1 MTSTE
6 DRKNNAELNY
16 EEMVIELREI
26 AKKLDDSATSVEDAV
41 KLHARGMEL
50 IARCEAFLDKAE
62 LTITEVSIQKPAE
75 K

>member
-16 EEMVIELREI
+16 EEMVAELREI

-41 KLHARGMEL
+41 KLHTRGMEL
-50 IARCEAFLDKAE
+50 ISRCEAFLEKAE
-62 LTITEVSIQKPAE
+62 LTITEVSVQEPAE